1 MVYFRFSRI
10 WVYISF
16 LISDPALHGETECE
30 TFLWDGL
37 HRLPTWY
44 TSIWKEFLNWSFRA
58 LSAVFANKTKQDQSF
73 EYLFAQVCFV
83 MIESLSH
90 TTDDLI
96 FKWNFTNPL
105 YVSPEIQLP
114 QVEYSKVYHRLDI
127 RSCAIFSTF
136 IVSFCFFH
144 FNICLSVYIIVFLS
158 PNQFQLELE
167 QAKTEDCTIE
177 YSTGTF
183 TCLAAVFKM
192 RRNPGRDRAS
202 LLLNF

>member
-1 MVYFRFSRI
+1 MLTLTQSVTNI
-10 WVYISF
+10 
-16 LISDPALHGETECE
+16 
-30 TFLWDGL
+30 
-37 HRLPTWY
+37 
-44 TSIWKEFLNWSFRA
+44 TSIAPCDAKKTGPIKIHPSF
-58 LSAVFANKTKQDQSF
+58 D
-73 EYLFAQVCFV
+73 YLFAQVCFV

-114 QVEYSKVYHRLDI
+114 QVEYSKVHHRLDI

-136 IVSFCFFH
+136 IVSFASSILIYLFPLYLLIF
-144 FNICLSVYIIVFLS
+144 S

-202 LLLNF
+202 LLPYIIKVKKSADSTFQSQRIRGKSA